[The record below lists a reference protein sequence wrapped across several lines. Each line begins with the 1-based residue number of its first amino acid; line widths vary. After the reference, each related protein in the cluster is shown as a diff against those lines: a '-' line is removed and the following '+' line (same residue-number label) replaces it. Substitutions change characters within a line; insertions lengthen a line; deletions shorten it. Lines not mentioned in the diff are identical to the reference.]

1 MTTRPPLIS
10 IIVAMDS
17 NNLIGNKN
25 DLPWH
30 IPGELSRFKKIT
42 MGKPIIMGRKTHESI
57 GKILKGRINI
67 VLSKNPSFKKK
78 DIFVFNNLKDALEN
92 FKTHKEIMI
101 IGGEGVFKLAIPLAK
116 KIYITQIHQQFEGDV
131 WFPNINYKQ
140 WEVITR
146 EDCFSKE
153 KEIKYSYLICE
164 RISE

>member
-1 MTTRPPLIS
+1 
-10 IIVAMDS
+10 
-17 NNLIGNKN
+17 
-25 DLPWH
+25 
-30 IPGELSRFKKIT
+30 
-42 MGKPIIMGRKTHESI
+42 
-57 GKILKGRINI
+57 
-67 VLSKNPSFKKK
+67 
-78 DIFVFNNLKDALEN
+78 
-92 FKTHKEIMI
+92 MI

-146 EDCFSKE
+146 EECFSKE